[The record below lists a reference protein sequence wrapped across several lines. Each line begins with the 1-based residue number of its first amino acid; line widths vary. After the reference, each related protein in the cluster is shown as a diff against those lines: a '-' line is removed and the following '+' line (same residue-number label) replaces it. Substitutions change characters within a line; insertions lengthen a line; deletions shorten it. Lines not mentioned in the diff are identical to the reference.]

1 MKQGIRMN
9 PDVITKEWK
18 RIRTGQIFEAGEA
31 FESIKR
37 SDTAQ
42 KPDSLYWAITVVA
55 AYRAGRLSMFQD
67 CRKRYAIR
75 RAGKGMRNGG

>member
-18 RIRTGQIFEAGEA
+18 RIRTGQIFEAGET

-37 SDTAQ
+37 A
-42 KPDSLYWAITVVA
+42 
-55 AYRAGRLSMFQD
+55 
-67 CRKRYAIR
+67 
-75 RAGKGMRNGG
+75 